1 MIELEYIINIV
12 YTVYDFRGEKEY
24 QYEVKN
30 GINRCMKWENIK
42 ALLRLAEFNNR
53 ITEEQI
59 KKIID
64 TYSLEDK

>member
-1 MIELEYIINIV
+1 MENLGFEIPDYIKDEIE
-12 YTVYDFRGEKEY
+12 EY